1 MPTALFPQVLSFLNV
16 FSYYHDKV
24 LWTYFKTFFQLET
37 LIFFLG
43 FFSFLFYLTGVG
55 GLVAFDVLWVNRC
68 PPSSCMRAKQQQQQ
82 RKQESG
88 YQQTRI
94 PHCLISSVS
103 PPPPPYLL
111 IPSLPLSSSHTYSLH
126 PTRWPLRVLVF
137 FFPSAGEKKVCMT
150 GGEGT
155 RRLHQ
160 CLSTLQ
166 KYSCQKSRAD
176 VPNPSIKFHTTQ
188 LQLQRSVCQLM
199 CRSQTRKAAA
209 ECGVND
215 RSQCK
220 SREAHPFVSPSWDQ
234 RHAYS
239 LPLHPYKEPRRWGD
253 CMR

>member
-1 MPTALFPQVLSFLNV
+1 MPSQQLYESKTAAAAA
-16 FSYYHDKV
+16 
-24 LWTYFKTFFQLET
+24 ET
-37 LIFFLG
+37 RVRLPAN
-43 FFSFLFYLTGVG
+43 T
-55 GLVAFDVLWVNRC
+55 N
-68 PPSSCMRAKQQQQQ
+68 
-82 RKQESG
+82 
-88 YQQTRI
+88 
-94 PHCLISSVS
+94 
-103 PPPPPYLL
+103 
-111 IPSLPLSSSHTYSLH
+111 PSLFNFLRFSTAASISPYPISAFILITHILPALH
-126 PTRWPLRVLVF
+126 KVATQGFGF

-176 VPNPSIKFHTTQ
+176 VPNPSIKFHTTR

-220 SREAHPFVSPSWDQ
+220 SCEAHPFVSPS
-234 RHAYS
+234 
-239 LPLHPYKEPRRWGD
+239 
-253 CMR
+253 